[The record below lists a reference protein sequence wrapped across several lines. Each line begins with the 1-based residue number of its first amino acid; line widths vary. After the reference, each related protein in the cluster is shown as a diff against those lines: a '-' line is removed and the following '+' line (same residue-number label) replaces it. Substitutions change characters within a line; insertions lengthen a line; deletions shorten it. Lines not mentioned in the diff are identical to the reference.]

1 MNIRSLASG
10 LLYRGEVE
18 AKRQTYYVFEGKKHY
33 FVMSL
38 SRSKHNAGNF
48 NVVDVDATEYI
59 AGRVG
64 GQKDVT
70 AKAILKGSRKPQ
82 YVSSTLDALNILY
95 VLVGTRRA
103 KIDSRFRTKE
113 LHFNVKG

>member
-18 AKRQTYYVFEGKKHY
+18 AKRQTYFVFEGKRHF

-48 NVVDVDATEYI
+48 NVVDVDGVDYVA
-59 AGRVG
+59 RRFS
-64 GQKDVT
+64 GQQDVT
-70 AKAILKGSRKPQ
+70 AKAVLNNSRKPQ
-82 YVSSTLDALNILY
+82 YVSSTFDALNILY
-95 VLVGTRRA
+95 VLVATRRA

>member
-1 MNIRSLASG
+1 MNMRSLASG
-10 LLYRGEVE
+10 LQYRGEVE
-18 AKRQTYYVFEGKKHY
+18 ATRQTYYVFEGKRHF

-48 NVVDVDATEYI
+48 NVVDVDALEHI
-59 AGRVG
+59 ADRVG

-70 AKAILKGSRKPQ
+70 AKAVLKGSRKPQ
-82 YVSSTLDALNILY
+82 YVSSTFDALNILY
-95 VLVGTRRA
+95 VLVATRRA
-103 KIDSRFRTKE
+103 KIDTRFRTRE

>member
-18 AKRQTYYVFEGKKHY
+18 AKRQTYYVFEGKRHF

-48 NVVDVDATEYI
+48 NLVDVDGVEYI
-59 AGRVG
+59 ARRLG
-64 GQKDVT
+64 GQQDVT
-70 AKAILKGSRKPQ
+70 AKAVLKNSRKPQ
-82 YVSSTLDALNILY
+82 YVSSTFDALNILY
-95 VLVGTRRA
+95 VLVVNRRA